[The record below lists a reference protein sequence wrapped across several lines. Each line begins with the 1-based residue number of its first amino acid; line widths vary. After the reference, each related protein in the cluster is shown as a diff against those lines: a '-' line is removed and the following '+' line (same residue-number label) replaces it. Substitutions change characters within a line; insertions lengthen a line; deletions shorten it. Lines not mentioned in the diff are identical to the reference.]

1 MLRTLNY
8 QKHNSNV
15 YLNTPFIY
23 LGTFKTRSTTTT
35 TTNDHYLNFRQTDD
49 DDNDDAQENVTY
61 LSYFVHLPNITQI
74 EFGTN
79 HIELQVYSFDQCV
92 SIIDIFLNLL
102 KNLCYIKIK
111 YYRDTLLDNP
121 YLRDYI
127 IKKRRQQFPN
137 NILHEQIIDVKNN
150 EQTIEI
156 WLS

>member
-23 LGTFKTRSTTTT
+23 LV
-35 TTNDHYLNFRQTDD
+35 NFRQTDD